1 MLKVMSKAVKNK
13 WVIGN
18 WKSNPSSLTQ
28 AKNLA
33 KEIKNINVNDING
46 QIMVMPTNLHL
57 TSIIDEMQD
66 TSILVGCQD
75 VSFTSDSI
83 GAYTGDCSA
92 EQMQAIGAKW
102 TLIGHSERRTYH
114 QESDKQLIAKIKN
127 TFKHN
132 MGVVL
137 CIGETSTEYEKNQ
150 TLNILQKQL
159 SILKEIEQLENH
171 LDKLIIA
178 YEPVWAIGTG
188 KVPQVSE
195 IEKVHQNIH
204 EYLLEIN
211 DKLIN
216 TSILYGGSVNADNVE
231 TFANSDWI
239 DGVLVGGASLVADK
253 FASLAKTFF
262 ATKK

>member
-1 MLKVMSKAVKNK
+1 MTRVTKDN

-33 KEIKNINVNDING
+33 SEIKAVDFDTNHG
-46 QIMVMPTNLHL
+46 QVMVMPTNLHL
-57 TSIIDEMQD
+57 TSIIDAMKD
-66 TSILVGCQD
+66 TAILVGCQD
-75 VSFTSDSI
+75 VSFTSDSV

-102 TLIGHSERRTYH
+102 TLVGHSERRTYH
-114 QESDKQLIAKIKN
+114 QESDKQLIAKIENAFKN
-127 TFKHN
+127 N

-137 CIGETSTEYEKNQ
+137 CIGETLTEYEKGQ
-150 TLNILQKQL
+150 TLNVLHKQL
-159 SILKEIEQLENH
+159 AILKEINKLKNH
-171 LDKLIIA
+171 AKKLIIA

-188 KVPQVSE
+188 KVPQVTE
-195 IEKVHQNIH
+195 VEKVHQNIDD
-204 EYLLEIN
+204 YLLTVH
-211 DKLIN
+211 DSLIQ
-216 TSILYGGSVNADNVE
+216 TPILYGGSVNADNVE
-231 TFANSDWI
+231 AFAQSNCI

>member
-1 MLKVMSKAVKNK
+1 MQKVIKSN

-33 KEIKNINVNDING
+33 KEIKAIDFDKING
-46 QIMVMPTNLHL
+46 QIMLMPTNLHL
-57 TSIIDEMQD
+57 TSVIDEMQN
-66 TSILVGCQD
+66 SKVLVGCQD
-75 VSFTSDSI
+75 VSFTSDTI

-102 TLIGHSERRTYH
+102 TLVGHSERRTYH
-114 QESDKQLIAKIKN
+114 QESEKQLIAKIENALKN
-127 TFKHN
+127 GL
-132 MGVVL
+132 GVVL
-137 CIGETSTEYEKNQ
+137 CIGETLEHYEKNQ
-150 TLNILQKQL
+150 TLNVLQKQL
-159 SILKEIEQLENH
+159 SILKEVQKLENN

-188 KVPQVSE
+188 KVPQVAE
-195 IEKVHQNIH
+195 VENVHQNIH
-204 EYLLEIN
+204 EYLLTIN
-211 DKLIN
+211 ANLAK
-216 TSILYGGSVNADNVE
+216 SPILYGGSVNADNVE
-231 TFANSDWI
+231 TFAKSDWI

>member
-1 MLKVMSKAVKNK
+1 MQQVIKNN

-18 WKSNPSSLTQ
+18 WKSNPSLLTQ

-33 KEIKNINVNDING
+33 NDIKSINFDEING

-57 TSIIDEMQD
+57 TSVIAEMED
-66 TSILVGCQD
+66 SPILVGCQD
-75 VSFTSDSI
+75 VSFTSDST

-92 EQMQAIGAKW
+92 EQMQAIGATW
-102 TLIGHSERRTYH
+102 TLVGHSERRTYH
-114 QESDKQLIAKIKN
+114 QESDKQLIAKIENAFKN
-127 TFKHN
+127 N

-137 CIGETSTEYEKNQ
+137 CIGETLTEYEKNQ
-150 TLNILQKQL
+150 TLNVLQKQL
-159 SILKEIEQLENH
+159 SILKEIKQLENN

-195 IEKVHQNIH
+195 VESVHKNIND
-204 EYLLEIN
+204 YLLTIN
-211 DKLIN
+211 NDLAK
-216 TSILYGGSVNADNVE
+216 TSILYGGSVNSNNVE
-231 TFANSDWI
+231 TFAKSDWI
-239 DGVLVGGASLVADK
+239 DGVLVGGASLIADK
-253 FASLAKTFF
+253 FANLAKTFF